1 MTHKDNKIGWK
12 LIFHTYDLQP
22 SFIAFPTV
30 KLKIAWLQSYN
41 ALSNMQ
47 RKNFVVMAWTLL
59 YKMITKAWH
68 EWGKDFTIRMRYLQA
83 ATINKRRWKDAFLIF
98 YVLSL
103 TPSEFCFA
111 LVIFYHDLRT
121 LSACRSPFDKGL
133 FVG

>member
-1 MTHKDNKIGWK
+1 
-12 LIFHTYDLQP
+12 
-22 SFIAFPTV
+22 
-30 KLKIAWLQSYN
+30 
-41 ALSNMQ
+41 MQ

-68 EWGKDFTIRMRYLQA
+68 EWGKDFTIRRRYLQA

-121 LSACRSPFDKGL
+121 LSACRSPSDIGL
-133 FVG
+133 FVTSFLTVIYRRISNYAKLFWIILVSFKEYLGPLHRISYS